1 MTNYKAKHY
10 DPNLVTIETSLQSV
24 MFSLFTIPV
33 KLSYILTYQGTKCE
47 EKINFFC
54 VTIGIDLMILNVSAC
69 GMLFHSSWKACWSSA
84 RVVGVCDL
92 RQTRIF
98 HSSPMSLMRFKSG
111 DVLLL
116 DKCHMSTLVKD
127 YFHGLNM
134 HLIARDSLESNS
146 WLRSLFN
153 HKGNSTVTRQQ
164 ITVLKLISPF
174 SLKCQIIYIVL

>member
-1 MTNYKAKHY
+1 M
-10 DPNLVTIETSLQSV
+10 S
-24 MFSLFTIPV
+24 
-33 KLSYILTYQGTKCE
+33 
-47 EKINFFC
+47 
-54 VTIGIDLMILNVSAC
+54 TIGIDLMILNVSAC